1 MSIYVKYIHC
11 LFRSL
16 AIIGCL
22 LGSLGLAAQDCSCP
36 EKLRSPEQ
44 ANLVFKGKVIHVN
57 TNWIS
62 GGWKF
67 TFQVEKSWKRQ
78 TGKVLII
85 NTAWEKDCGYI
96 FEEGADYLVHVYKGF
111 TMKTSACMGNTRW
124 KEEDVLPASMG
135 EELTPQP
142 SSNLPLMMGLMT
154 LLGVLSI
161 AFLTLIL
168 VRAKRKK

>member
-1 MSIYVKYIHC
+1 MYLLC
-11 LFRSL
+11 SL
-16 AIIGCL
+16 AL
-22 LGSLGLAAQDCSCP
+22 KAQDCSCP
-36 EKLRSPEQ
+36 EKLNSPEQ
-44 ANLVFKGKVIHVN
+44 ANLIFKGKVIHVN

-67 TFQVEKSWKRQ
+67 TFQIEKSWKRQ

-96 FEEGADYLVHVYKGF
+96 FEEGSEYLVYVYKGF
-111 TMKTSACMGNTRW
+111 TMRTSACMGNTRW
-124 KEEDVLPASMG
+124 EEARVLSASLG

-154 LLGVLSI
+154 LLGFLAI
-161 AFLTLIL
+161 AFLALIL